1 MSLPP
6 MNLSAELSWRGLI
19 HQVTDDGL
27 LARLDTEPLTAY
39 IGFDPTAD
47 SLHLG
52 NLLMLC
58 NLRRLQEAGHPV
70 IALAGGGTGMIG
82 DPGGRTDERC
92 LLTREVLEH
101 NLAKIRGQLERFVD
115 LSGGRGRMVDN
126 GEWLWS
132 TGLLEF
138 LRDVGKHFT
147 VNQMVAKDSVRS
159 RFERREP
166 AGSGGTTEPAGSG
179 GTTEPAGSGG
189 TSRSG
194 ISYTEFSYMLLQGYD
209 FLELFRRY
217 GCTLQGGG
225 SDQWGNIT
233 VGVDLIRRVAAAAA
247 YGLTSPLVTRADG
260 TKYGKSVAGAVW
272 LDPARTSPYA
282 MWQFLFNAEDLKVG
296 QYLRMFTWCTHE
308 EIVDLDRATVEA
320 PGRRLAQRALADAVT
335 ALVHGPEEAT
345 RAARAA
351 AVLFTPD
358 VASLDEATLSAALAE
373 APTAP
378 LPEGGLSVL
387 EALVAGGLAP
397 SGGAARRLVDQG
409 GVSINGVK
417 VDPAGAERLL
427 TATDA
432 LHGRYLLLRKGK
444 RDQVVLR
451 AGGTSPASASD
462 GPAGTGPSPAP
473 PAG

>member
-1 MSLPP
+1 MT
-6 MNLSAELSWRGLI
+6 LSSELTWRGLI

-27 LARLDTEPLTAY
+27 LGRLDAEPVTAY
-39 IGFDPTAD
+39 VGFDPTAD
-47 SLHLG
+47 SLQLG

-58 NLRRLQEAGHPV
+58 NLRRMQEAGHTV

-82 DPGGRTDERC
+82 DPGGRTEERS
-92 LLTREVLEH
+92 LLTRERLEH
-101 NLAKIRGQLERFVD
+101 NLARIRAQMERFVD
-115 LSGGRGRMVDN
+115 LSGERGRLVDN
-126 GEWLWS
+126 GEWLWG

-159 RFERREP
+159 RLERREP
-166 AGSGGTTEPAGSG
+166 AGSGGTAEPAGSG
-179 GTTEPAGSGG
+179 GTTQ
-189 TSRSG
+189 SG

-233 VGVDLIRRVAAAAA
+233 VGVDLIRRVEAAPA

-260 TKYGKSVAGAVW
+260 TKFGKSVAGSVW

-282 MWQFLFNAEDLKVG
+282 LWQFLFNAEDAMVG
-296 QYLRMFTWCTHE
+296 RYLRNFTWRSQE
-308 EIVDLDRATVEA
+308 EILELDRATAER
-320 PGRRLAQRALADAVT
+320 PGLRLAQRVLADDVT
-335 ALVHGPEEAT
+335 SLVHGPEEAT
-345 RAARAA
+345 QAARASA
-351 AVLFTPD
+351 ALFTPD
-358 VASLDEATLSAALAE
+358 VASLDEATLAAALAD

-378 LPEGGLSVL
+378 LPDGGLSVID
-387 EALVAGGLAP
+387 ALVAGGLAA

-417 VDPAGAERLL
+417 VEPAGAERLL
-427 TATDA
+427 TPSDA

-451 AGGTSPASASD
+451 TGNGVVPLPTPSD
-462 GPAGTGPSPAP
+462 GAG
-473 PAG
+473 

>member
-1 MSLPP
+1 MTPAP
-6 MNLSAELSWRGLI
+6 LSSELTWRGLV
-19 HQVTDDGL
+19 HQVTDQGL
-27 LARLDTEPLTAY
+27 LARLDAEPLTAY

-47 SLHLG
+47 SLQLG

-58 NLRRLQEAGHPV
+58 NLRRLQEAGHTV

-82 DPGGRTDERC
+82 DPGGRTEERS
-92 LLTREVLEH
+92 LLTRERLEH
-101 NLAKIRGQLERFVD
+101 NLARIRAQMERFVD
-115 LSGGRGRMVDN
+115 LSGDRGRLVDN
-126 GEWLWS
+126 GEWLWG

-159 RFERREP
+159 RID
-166 AGSGGTTEPAGSG
+166 AHDI
-179 GTTEPAGSGG
+179 
-189 TSRSG
+189 G

-233 VGVDLIRRVAAAAA
+233 VGVDLIRRVEAAPA

-260 TKYGKSVAGAVW
+260 TKLGKSVAGSVW

-282 MWQFLFNAEDLKVG
+282 LWQFLFNAEDAMVG
-296 QYLRMFTWCTHE
+296 RYLRSFIWRGQE
-308 EIVDLDRATVEA
+308 EILELDRATA
-320 PGRRLAQRALADAVT
+320 DKPGLRLAQRALADDVT
-335 ALVHGPEEAT
+335 ALVHGPSEAG

-351 AVLFTPD
+351 AVLFTSD
-358 VASLDEATLSAALAE
+358 VASLDEPTLAAALAD
-373 APTAP
+373 APSAP
-378 LPEGGLSVL
+378 LPGGGLTVV
-387 EALVAGGLAP
+387 EALVAGGLAA
-397 SGGAARRLVDQG
+397 SGGAARRLIDQG
-409 GVSINGVK
+409 GVSVNGLK
-417 VDPAGAERLL
+417 IGPAETDRRL
-427 TATDA
+427 TPADA

-451 AGGTSPASASD
+451 TGGVEPGQAPADGAG
-462 GPAGTGPSPAP
+462 
-473 PAG
+473 

>member
-1 MSLPP
+1 MTPAA
-6 MNLSAELSWRGLI
+6 LSSELSWRGLV

-27 LARLDTEPLTAY
+27 LARIDAEPLTAY

-47 SLHLG
+47 SLQLG

-58 NLRRLQEAGHPV
+58 NLQRLQEAGHTV

-82 DPGGRTDERC
+82 DPGGRTEERS
-92 LLTREVLEH
+92 LLTRELLEH
-101 NLAKIRGQLERFVD
+101 NLTRIRAQMERFVD
-115 LSGGRGRMVDN
+115 LSGERGRLVDN

-159 RFERREP
+159 RFDAREP
-166 AGSGGTTEPAGSG
+166 AGSGGTTQA
-179 GTTEPAGSGG
+179 
-189 TSRSG
+189 G

-209 FLELFRRY
+209 FLELFRRH

-233 VGVDLIRRVAAAAA
+233 VGVDLIRRVEAAPA

-260 TKYGKSVAGAVW
+260 TKFGKSVAGSIW

-282 MWQFLFNAEDLKVG
+282 LWQFLFNAEDAMVG
-296 QYLRMFTWCTHE
+296 RYLRNFTWRSQE
-308 EIVDLDRATVEA
+308 EILELDRATA
-320 PGRRLAQRALADAVT
+320 DKPGLRLAQRVLADDVT
-335 ALVHGPEEAT
+335 ALVHGAEEAA

-358 VASLDEATLSAALAE
+358 VASLDEATLAAALAD
-373 APTAP
+373 APTVP
-378 LPEGGLSVL
+378 LPGEISVL
-387 EALVAGGLAP
+387 EALVVAGLAS
-397 SGGAARRLVDQG
+397 SGGAARRLIDQG
-409 GVSINGVK
+409 GVSVNGVK
-417 VDPAGAERLL
+417 VDPAHAEFLL
-427 TATDA
+427 TSSDA

-451 AGGTSPASASD
+451 TGWVEPGQGPSD
-462 GPAGTGPSPAP
+462 GAG
-473 PAG
+473 

>member
-1 MSLPP
+1 MTPAPLSL
-6 MNLSAELSWRGLI
+6 ELSWRGLV

-27 LARLDTEPLTAY
+27 LARLDAEPLTAY

-47 SLHLG
+47 SLQLG

-58 NLRRLQEAGHPV
+58 NLQRLQEAGHTV

-82 DPGGRTDERC
+82 DPGGRTEERS

-101 NLAKIRGQLERFVD
+101 NLTRIRAQMERFVD
-115 LSGGRGRMVDN
+115 LSGERGRLVDN

-159 RFERREP
+159 RFDAREP
-166 AGSGGTTEPAGSG
+166 AGSGGTTQA
-179 GTTEPAGSGG
+179 
-189 TSRSG
+189 G

-209 FLELFRRY
+209 FLELFRRH

-233 VGVDLIRRVAAAAA
+233 VGVDLIRRVEAAPA

-260 TKYGKSVAGAVW
+260 TKFGKSVAGSIW

-282 MWQFLFNAEDLKVG
+282 LWQFLFNAEDAMVG
-296 QYLRMFTWCTHE
+296 RYLRNFTWRSQE
-308 EIVDLDRATVEA
+308 EILELDRATA
-320 PGRRLAQRALADAVT
+320 DKPGLRLAQRVLADDVT
-335 ALVHGPEEAT
+335 ALVHGAEEAA

-358 VASLDEATLSAALAE
+358 VASLDEATLAAALAD
-373 APTAP
+373 APTVP
-378 LPEGGLSVL
+378 LPGEISVL
-387 EALVAGGLAP
+387 EALVVAGLAS
-397 SGGAARRLVDQG
+397 SGGAARRLIDQG
-409 GVSINGVK
+409 GVSVNGVK
-417 VDPAGAERLL
+417 VDPAHAELLL
-427 TATDA
+427 TSSDA

-451 AGGTSPASASD
+451 TGWVEPGQ
-462 GPAGTGPSPAP
+462 GPSDE
-473 PAG
+473 AG

>member
-1 MSLPP
+1 MTPAP
-6 MNLSAELSWRGLI
+6 LSSELTWRGLV

-27 LARLDTEPLTAY
+27 LARLDAEPLTAY

-47 SLHLG
+47 SLQLG

-58 NLRRLQEAGHPV
+58 NLRRLQEAGHTV

-82 DPGGRTDERC
+82 DPGGRAEERS
-92 LLTREVLEH
+92 LLTRERLEH
-101 NLAKIRGQLERFVD
+101 NLARIRAQMERFVD
-115 LSGGRGRMVDN
+115 LSGERGRLVDN
-126 GEWLWS
+126 GEWLWN

-159 RFERREP
+159 RIDARD
-166 AGSGGTTEPAGSG
+166 A
-179 GTTEPAGSGG
+179 
-189 TSRSG
+189 G

-233 VGVDLIRRVAAAAA
+233 VGVDLIRRVEAASA

-260 TKYGKSVAGAVW
+260 TKFGKSVAGSVW
-272 LDPARTSPYA
+272 LDPAQTSPYA
-282 MWQFLFNAEDLKVG
+282 LWQFLLNAEDAMVG
-296 QYLRMFTWCTHE
+296 RYLRNFTWRSQE
-308 EIVDLDRATVEA
+308 EILELDRATAER
-320 PGRRLAQRALADAVT
+320 PGLRLAQRALADDVT
-335 ALVHGPEEAT
+335 ALVHGAEEAT

-358 VASLDEATLSAALAE
+358 VASLDEATLAAALAD
-373 APTAP
+373 APTAT
-378 LPEGGLSVL
+378 LPEGGLTVV
-387 EALVAGGLAP
+387 EALVAGGLAA

-409 GVSINGVK
+409 GVSVNGLK
-417 VDPAGAERLL
+417 IGPAEAERRL
-427 TATDA
+427 TPADT
-432 LHGRYLLLRKGK
+432 LYGRYLLLRKGR

-451 AGGTSPASASD
+451 TGNGD
-462 GPAGTGPSPAP
+462 GPLPIPSDRAG
-473 PAG
+473 

>member
-1 MSLPP
+1 MTPAP
-6 MNLSAELSWRGLI
+6 LSSELTWRGLV

-27 LARLDTEPLTAY
+27 LARLDAEPLTAY

-47 SLHLG
+47 SLQLG

-58 NLRRLQEAGHPV
+58 NLRRLQEAGHTV

-82 DPGGRTDERC
+82 DPGGRTEERS
-92 LLTREVLEH
+92 LLTRELLEH
-101 NLAKIRGQLERFVD
+101 NLARIRAQMERFVD
-115 LSGGRGRMVDN
+115 LSGDRGRLVDN

-159 RFERREP
+159 RFEGREP
-166 AGSGGTTEPAGSG
+166 AGSGGTAQ
-179 GTTEPAGSGG
+179 A
-189 TSRSG
+189 G

-233 VGVDLIRRVAAAAA
+233 VGVDLIRRVEAAPV

-260 TKYGKSVAGAVW
+260 TKLGKSVAGSVW

-282 MWQFLFNAEDLKVG
+282 LWQFLFNAEDAMVG
-296 QYLRMFTWCTHE
+296 RYVRSFTWRSQE
-308 EIVDLDRATVEA
+308 EILELDRATA
-320 PGRRLAQRALADAVT
+320 DRPGLRLAQRVLADDVT
-335 ALVHGPEEAT
+335 ALVHGAEEAA
-345 RAARAA
+345 RAARSA

-358 VASLDEATLSAALAE
+358 VASLDDATLAAALAD
-373 APTAP
+373 APTVG
-378 LPEGGLSVL
+378 LPAEGLTVV
-387 EALVAGGLAP
+387 EALVAGGLAA

-409 GVSINGVK
+409 GVSVNGLK
-417 VDPAGAERLL
+417 IGPAEAERRL
-427 TATDA
+427 TPADA
-432 LHGRYLLLRKGK
+432 LHGRYLLLRRGK

-451 AGGTSPASASD
+451 TGGVEPGQAPSD
-462 GPAGTGPSPAP
+462 GAG
-473 PAG
+473 